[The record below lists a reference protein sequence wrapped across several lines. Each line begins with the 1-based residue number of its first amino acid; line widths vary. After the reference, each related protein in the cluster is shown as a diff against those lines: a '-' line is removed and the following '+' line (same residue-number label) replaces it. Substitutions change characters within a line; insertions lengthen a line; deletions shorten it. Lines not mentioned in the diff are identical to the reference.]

1 MIWSPGSL
9 PTALWWYDVCGIV
22 GYTGRREAAPLI
34 LEGLRKLEYRG
45 YDSFGVATLGDGIEL
60 AKHQGRISEYAGFTI
75 RLHGKTGIGHTRWAT
90 HGVPND
96 VNAHPHTDCANR
108 IAIVHNGIIENFAEL
123 RKELVVRGHTFA
135 SDTDTEVIVH
145 LIEERYA
152 RDRDLLAAVRD
163 TLSCLKGS
171 YALLVIAAGDEH
183 LIAARNGSPLVLG
196 IGDQEYF
203 AASDMTPILE
213 HTERAVFLEDG
224 DIASLTKNAIGIFQ
238 GTTPVTRPVELIDWS
253 LEDVKKGGFAHYMLK
268 EIYEQPQAFFNTI
281 RALDTTAAL
290 PKIVRDPASVT
301 IVACGSSYHAGLIF
315 KYLLEESC
323 GIPARLEYASE
334 FKYFPP
340 PVDDLVIG
348 ITQSGETA
356 DTLAAL
362 RQARLH
368 NCRTLAVTN
377 VLGSSV
383 SRIADATLF
392 MRAGPEISVAATKSF
407 VAQLAVLM
415 YIIDKISGGK
425 YRDILL
431 HAHTAIEEILL
442 MDLSDVVARCRDAT
456 SIFYIGRGP
465 FYAVSL
471 EGALKMKE
479 ISYIHAEGYAA
490 GELKHGPFALLSP
503 ETPVIAICLPGETYS
518 VMISNIKE
526 IKARGAPV
534 IALGCEGDAELPDIV
549 DIFIPVAGTH
559 LFVQILT
566 SLVIL
571 QLLAYRTAVAL
582 GRDVDKPRNLAK
594 SVTVE

>member
-1 MIWSPGSL
+1 M
-9 PTALWWYDVCGIV
+9 CGII
-22 GYTGRREAAPLI
+22 GYTGRRDAAPLI

-45 YDSFGVATLGDGIEL
+45 YDSYGVATLGDGIEL
-60 AKHQGRISEYAGFTI
+60 TKHQGRISEYAGSTL

-96 VNAHPHTDCANR
+96 ANAHPHTDCAGR
-108 IAIVHNGIIENFAEL
+108 IALVHNGIIENFAEL
-123 RKELVVRGHTFA
+123 RKELAARGHTFT
-135 SDTDTEVIVH
+135 SDTDTEVVVH

-152 RDRDLLAAVRD
+152 RDRNLPAAVRD
-163 TLSCLKGS
+163 SLPLLKGS
-171 YALLVIAAGDEH
+171 YALLVIAAGDDH
-183 LIAARNGSPLVLG
+183 LVAARNGSPLVLG
-196 IGDQEYF
+196 IGDREYF

-224 DIASLTKNAIGIFQ
+224 DMASLTKNTVEIFQ
-238 GTTPVTRPVELIDWS
+238 GTTPVTRPVELVDWS
-253 LEDVKKGGFAHYMLK
+253 IDDVKKGGFAHYMLK
-268 EIYEQPQAFFNTI
+268 EIYDEPQAFFNTI
-281 RALDTTAAL
+281 RALDTTAL
-290 PKIVRDPASVT
+290 PRIARHPPSVT

-315 KYLLEESC
+315 KYLLEKSC
-323 GIPARLEYASE
+323 GIPARLEFASE

-340 PVDDLVIG
+340 PVGGLVIG

-362 RQARLH
+362 REARSR
-368 NCRTLAVTN
+368 NCQSLAVTN

-383 SRIADATLF
+383 SRVADATLF

-415 YIIDKISGGK
+415 YITDQICGGNYK
-425 YRDILL
+425 DVLL
-431 HAHTAIEEILL
+431 HAHNAIEELL
-442 MDLSDVVARCRDAT
+442 LLDLSDAVARCRDAA

-479 ISYIHAEGYAA
+479 ITYIHAEGYAA

-503 ETPVIAICLPGETYS
+503 ETPVIAICLPGETYG
-518 VMISNIKE
+518 VMVSNIKE
-526 IKARGAPV
+526 VKARGAPV
-534 IALGCEGDAELPDIV
+534 IALGCEGDTELPDIV
-549 DIFIPVAGTH
+549 DIFIPIPGTH
-559 LFVQILT
+559 LFVQILS
-566 SLVIL
+566 SLVVL